1 MLGSLRGIDGFNTRW
16 AIRRPGGN
24 DATATD
30 LIQAMWDGRDSHI
43 SELSDG
49 RIHDTG
55 IPRCFWPRNIHEHAK
70 TTSQLP
76 APHCDKVDQ
85 DSWDADDLVQQTLL
99 KAFAHLEQL
108 RFEANFTSWLTGIAR
123 NELRSFRRKPI
134 TSLAQAMD
142 TRVLERSHGCEPGRF
157 PGNSLRAA
165 GGRDLRKLLRRG
177 CSLDPK

>member
-99 KAFAHLEQL
+99 KALAHLEQF
-108 RFEANFTSWLTGIAR
+108 RFEANFTSWLTSIAR
-123 NELRSFRRKPI
+123 NELRSLRRKPI
-134 TSLAQAMD
+134 ASVTTSDGHA
-142 TRVLERSHGCEPGRF
+142 RVGRSRGCEPGRF

-165 GGRDLRKLLRRG
+165 GGRDLRKSLRRG